1 MSIMKE
7 INEYYLGLD
16 MGEGSL
22 GWAVTTPDYHVV
34 KKAGKALWGVRLF
47 ESAKTAKERRVFRTG
62 RRRIERRNRRID
74 FLQELFSEAVCE
86 KDPGFYQRLN
96 DSRLWEE
103 DKTERQIN
111 SLFND
116 VDFTDKSYHK
126 KFPTIYHLRQKLME
140 DSCEFD
146 VRLVYLAIHHILKHR
161 GHFLLENFEIR
172 EDGAVGFEEAMA
184 DLGNVLGQF
193 LDRSLPVENNDA
205 CKEILKNRKLNKL
218 EKLEQLGKLYD
229 AGGDK
234 SIKEIFRLI
243 VGGTAHL
250 AVIFCDET
258 LKNTERGKISF
269 EDAQYEEYKNDVQ
282 TILDDRF
289 DVVAAC
295 ETLHNWAILAE
306 LMGNYKY
313 ISDAKVAIFNEHRKD
328 LTVLKRL
335 LKRDSNVYTKMFRM
349 AGKNSYSAY
358 VGLCKIHGK
367 KVPIEKACTQGDF
380 AGEIKKIIKNFPDSE
395 DKKYILDKIERNEL
409 LPKAVSKQNGV
420 IPYQLHLVELNKI
433 LSNAERYLPFLKKED
448 EYGTVSDKIRK
459 LFTFRIPYYVGPL
472 NGHSPFAWAV
482 RKDENGHIYPWNFE
496 RKIDIEASA
505 EEFIRRMTNKC
516 TYLVKKDVLPKNSL
530 LYTEFMVLNELNNVR
545 IGSAQEKLP
554 PGMKARVWERLFLKD
569 KKITAKKMCSYLIRE
584 EHISKEEAAQISG
597 IERDFKASLAPWID
611 MRKILGD
618 NFTVSDSEKI
628 IKDITLFGADKKM
641 LRRRLKARFGYLED
655 CQVKELVRLPYQG
668 WGRLSKE
675 FLTQILPKAE
685 RDSTVLVDQ
694 ETGEVMNIITALK
707 KTDHNLMELLSGKFG
722 YSAAS
727 SEVNTTSVSVC
738 DKAISYKNIQDMH
751 ISPAV
756 KRPLWQTLRVI
767 KEIIHIMGKA
777 PSRIFIEMA
786 RAEDEKKWKTVSR
799 KDRLLDLYKK
809 CKDEIRNWSADI
821 KKLGEEIKELSDGQ
835 LRSDKLYLYYT
846 QMGRSMYT
854 GRPICLG
861 SLMAG
866 ADYDIDHI
874 YPRSAT
880 GDDSLDNRV
889 LVERTEN
896 AKKGDHYPLSIEIQ
910 GGRAVF
916 WKVLLDKG
924 FISKEKYR
932 RLTRKTLL
940 TDDEKAGFIGRQLVE
955 TRQSTKAIAEIL
967 KKAFPETKIIYT
979 KARNVS
985 RFRQYAE
992 FVKVRDM
999 NDYHHAKDAYLNI
1012 VVGNAFY
1019 TKFTSNPI
1027 HFLSEK
1033 NAVYSLNERTF
1044 YQFPIQRGSTMAWE
1058 PGDSG
1063 TMAVVRKWMD
1073 KNNILYTRMPF
1084 EEKGG
1089 LFDQNILK
1097 KGKGQ
1102 VSLRACGALSDIQK
1116 YGGYNNATASYF
1128 MLVKAEKNGK
1138 TIYLLETVPLHLS
1151 GRLESIE
1158 DKINF
1163 CRELWHRDRKDYKN
1177 PVICIPKIYKQSL
1190 FEVDGFRE
1198 HISAKTGN
1206 QFVMRNAEQLCLNAE
1221 SAQIIK
1227 NVLKFNQRK
1236 QVQKELKITVHD
1248 KITEENLI
1256 NIFETF
1262 ISKIQTSIYRN
1273 KFEASV
1279 GLMIKGKGTFIE
1291 LSMEDKCKC
1300 IGEILHL
1307 FQCNPV
1313 LSDLQLIGGKK
1324 ASGRIYMG
1332 KRFDGNK
1339 KVFLVLQSVTGFFEK
1354 KILLAPYEK
1363 K

>member
-1 MSIMKE
+1 MKE

-22 GWAVTTPDYHVV
+22 GWAVTTPDYHVG

-47 ESAKTAKERRVFRTG
+47 ELAKTAKERRVFRTG
-62 RRRIERRNRRID
+62 RRRIERRNQRID

-126 KFPTIYHLRQKLME
+126 KFPTIYHLRQKLMD

-295 ETLHNWAILAE
+295 ETLHNWAILSE

-482 RKDENGHIYPWNFE
+482 RKDGNGHIYPWNFE
-496 RKIDIEASA
+496 KKIDIEASA

-569 KKITAKKMCSYLIRE
+569 KKITAKKCVLI
-584 EHISKEEAAQISG
+584 
-597 IERDFKASLAPWID
+597 
-611 MRKILGD
+611 
-618 NFTVSDSEKI
+618 
-628 IKDITLFGADKKM
+628 
-641 LRRRLKARFGYLED
+641 
-655 CQVKELVRLPYQG
+655 
-668 WGRLSKE
+668 
-675 FLTQILPKAE
+675 
-685 RDSTVLVDQ
+685 
-694 ETGEVMNIITALK
+694 
-707 KTDHNLMELLSGKFG
+707 
-722 YSAAS
+722 
-727 SEVNTTSVSVC
+727 
-738 DKAISYKNIQDMH
+738 
-751 ISPAV
+751 
-756 KRPLWQTLRVI
+756 
-767 KEIIHIMGKA
+767 
-777 PSRIFIEMA
+777 
-786 RAEDEKKWKTVSR
+786 
-799 KDRLLDLYKK
+799 
-809 CKDEIRNWSADI
+809 
-821 KKLGEEIKELSDGQ
+821 
-835 LRSDKLYLYYT
+835 
-846 QMGRSMYT
+846 
-854 GRPICLG
+854 
-861 SLMAG
+861 
-866 ADYDIDHI
+866 
-874 YPRSAT
+874 
-880 GDDSLDNRV
+880 
-889 LVERTEN
+889 
-896 AKKGDHYPLSIEIQ
+896 
-910 GGRAVF
+910 
-916 WKVLLDKG
+916 
-924 FISKEKYR
+924 
-932 RLTRKTLL
+932 
-940 TDDEKAGFIGRQLVE
+940 
-955 TRQSTKAIAEIL
+955 
-967 KKAFPETKIIYT
+967 
-979 KARNVS
+979 
-985 RFRQYAE
+985 
-992 FVKVRDM
+992 
-999 NDYHHAKDAYLNI
+999 
-1012 VVGNAFY
+1012 
-1019 TKFTSNPI
+1019 
-1027 HFLSEK
+1027 
-1033 NAVYSLNERTF
+1033 
-1044 YQFPIQRGSTMAWE
+1044 
-1058 PGDSG
+1058 
-1063 TMAVVRKWMD
+1063 
-1073 KNNILYTRMPF
+1073 
-1084 EEKGG
+1084 
-1089 LFDQNILK
+1089 
-1097 KGKGQ
+1097 
-1102 VSLRACGALSDIQK
+1102 
-1116 YGGYNNATASYF
+1116 
-1128 MLVKAEKNGK
+1128 
-1138 TIYLLETVPLHLS
+1138 
-1151 GRLESIE
+1151 
-1158 DKINF
+1158 
-1163 CRELWHRDRKDYKN
+1163 
-1177 PVICIPKIYKQSL
+1177 
-1190 FEVDGFRE
+1190 
-1198 HISAKTGN
+1198 
-1206 QFVMRNAEQLCLNAE
+1206 
-1221 SAQIIK
+1221 
-1227 NVLKFNQRK
+1227 
-1236 QVQKELKITVHD
+1236 
-1248 KITEENLI
+1248 
-1256 NIFETF
+1256 
-1262 ISKIQTSIYRN
+1262 
-1273 KFEASV
+1273 
-1279 GLMIKGKGTFIE
+1279 
-1291 LSMEDKCKC
+1291 
-1300 IGEILHL
+1300 
-1307 FQCNPV
+1307 
-1313 LSDLQLIGGKK
+1313 
-1324 ASGRIYMG
+1324 
-1332 KRFDGNK
+1332 
-1339 KVFLVLQSVTGFFEK
+1339 
-1354 KILLAPYEK
+1354 
-1363 K
+1363 

>member
-1 MSIMKE
+1 MKE

-47 ESAKTAKERRVFRTG
+47 ELAKTAKERRVFRTG
-62 RRRIERRNRRID
+62 RRRIERRNQRID

-126 KFPTIYHLRQKLME
+126 KFPTIYHLRQKLMD

-472 NGHSPFAWAV
+472 NEHSPFAWAV

-569 KKITAKKMCSYLIRE
+569 KKITAKNV
-584 EHISKEEAAQISG
+584 
-597 IERDFKASLAPWID
+597 F
-611 MRKILGD
+611 
-618 NFTVSDSEKI
+618 
-628 IKDITLFGADKKM
+628 
-641 LRRRLKARFGYLED
+641 
-655 CQVKELVRLPYQG
+655 
-668 WGRLSKE
+668 
-675 FLTQILPKAE
+675 
-685 RDSTVLVDQ
+685 
-694 ETGEVMNIITALK
+694 
-707 KTDHNLMELLSGKFG
+707 
-722 YSAAS
+722 
-727 SEVNTTSVSVC
+727 
-738 DKAISYKNIQDMH
+738 
-751 ISPAV
+751 
-756 KRPLWQTLRVI
+756 
-767 KEIIHIMGKA
+767 
-777 PSRIFIEMA
+777 
-786 RAEDEKKWKTVSR
+786 
-799 KDRLLDLYKK
+799 
-809 CKDEIRNWSADI
+809 
-821 KKLGEEIKELSDGQ
+821 LSD
-835 LRSDKLYLYYT
+835 
-846 QMGRSMYT
+846 
-854 GRPICLG
+854 
-861 SLMAG
+861 
-866 ADYDIDHI
+866 
-874 YPRSAT
+874 
-880 GDDSLDNRV
+880 
-889 LVERTEN
+889 
-896 AKKGDHYPLSIEIQ
+896 
-910 GGRAVF
+910 
-916 WKVLLDKG
+916 
-924 FISKEKYR
+924 
-932 RLTRKTLL
+932 
-940 TDDEKAGFIGRQLVE
+940 
-955 TRQSTKAIAEIL
+955 
-967 KKAFPETKIIYT
+967 
-979 KARNVS
+979 
-985 RFRQYAE
+985 
-992 FVKVRDM
+992 
-999 NDYHHAKDAYLNI
+999 
-1012 VVGNAFY
+1012 
-1019 TKFTSNPI
+1019 
-1027 HFLSEK
+1027 
-1033 NAVYSLNERTF
+1033 
-1044 YQFPIQRGSTMAWE
+1044 
-1058 PGDSG
+1058 
-1063 TMAVVRKWMD
+1063 
-1073 KNNILYTRMPF
+1073 
-1084 EEKGG
+1084 
-1089 LFDQNILK
+1089 
-1097 KGKGQ
+1097 
-1102 VSLRACGALSDIQK
+1102 
-1116 YGGYNNATASYF
+1116 
-1128 MLVKAEKNGK
+1128 
-1138 TIYLLETVPLHLS
+1138 
-1151 GRLESIE
+1151 
-1158 DKINF
+1158 
-1163 CRELWHRDRKDYKN
+1163 
-1177 PVICIPKIYKQSL
+1177 
-1190 FEVDGFRE
+1190 
-1198 HISAKTGN
+1198 
-1206 QFVMRNAEQLCLNAE
+1206 
-1221 SAQIIK
+1221 
-1227 NVLKFNQRK
+1227 
-1236 QVQKELKITVHD
+1236 
-1248 KITEENLI
+1248 
-1256 NIFETF
+1256 
-1262 ISKIQTSIYRN
+1262 
-1273 KFEASV
+1273 
-1279 GLMIKGKGTFIE
+1279 
-1291 LSMEDKCKC
+1291 
-1300 IGEILHL
+1300 
-1307 FQCNPV
+1307 
-1313 LSDLQLIGGKK
+1313 
-1324 ASGRIYMG
+1324 
-1332 KRFDGNK
+1332 
-1339 KVFLVLQSVTGFFEK
+1339 
-1354 KILLAPYEK
+1354 
-1363 K
+1363 

>member
-1 MSIMKE
+1 MKE

-47 ESAKTAKERRVFRTG
+47 ELAKTAKERRVFRTG
-62 RRRIERRNRRID
+62 RRRIERRNQRID

-126 KFPTIYHLRQKLME
+126 KFPTIYHLRQKLMD

-569 KKITAKKMCSYLIRE
+569 KKNY
-584 EHISKEEAAQISG
+584 
-597 IERDFKASLAPWID
+597 
-611 MRKILGD
+611 RK
-618 NFTVSDSEKI
+618 
-628 IKDITLFGADKKM
+628 
-641 LRRRLKARFGYLED
+641 
-655 CQVKELVRLPYQG
+655 
-668 WGRLSKE
+668 
-675 FLTQILPKAE
+675 
-685 RDSTVLVDQ
+685 
-694 ETGEVMNIITALK
+694 
-707 KTDHNLMELLSGKFG
+707 
-722 YSAAS
+722 
-727 SEVNTTSVSVC
+727 
-738 DKAISYKNIQDMH
+738 
-751 ISPAV
+751 
-756 KRPLWQTLRVI
+756 
-767 KEIIHIMGKA
+767 
-777 PSRIFIEMA
+777 
-786 RAEDEKKWKTVSR
+786 
-799 KDRLLDLYKK
+799 KK
-809 CKDEIRNWSADI
+809 C
-821 KKLGEEIKELSDGQ
+821 
-835 LRSDKLYLYYT
+835 
-846 QMGRSMYT
+846 
-854 GRPICLG
+854 
-861 SLMAG
+861 
-866 ADYDIDHI
+866 
-874 YPRSAT
+874 
-880 GDDSLDNRV
+880 V
-889 LVERTEN
+889 L
-896 AKKGDHYPLSIEIQ
+896 I
-910 GGRAVF
+910 
-916 WKVLLDKG
+916 
-924 FISKEKYR
+924 
-932 RLTRKTLL
+932 
-940 TDDEKAGFIGRQLVE
+940 
-955 TRQSTKAIAEIL
+955 
-967 KKAFPETKIIYT
+967 
-979 KARNVS
+979 
-985 RFRQYAE
+985 
-992 FVKVRDM
+992 
-999 NDYHHAKDAYLNI
+999 
-1012 VVGNAFY
+1012 
-1019 TKFTSNPI
+1019 
-1027 HFLSEK
+1027 
-1033 NAVYSLNERTF
+1033 
-1044 YQFPIQRGSTMAWE
+1044 
-1058 PGDSG
+1058 
-1063 TMAVVRKWMD
+1063 
-1073 KNNILYTRMPF
+1073 
-1084 EEKGG
+1084 
-1089 LFDQNILK
+1089 
-1097 KGKGQ
+1097 
-1102 VSLRACGALSDIQK
+1102 
-1116 YGGYNNATASYF
+1116 
-1128 MLVKAEKNGK
+1128 
-1138 TIYLLETVPLHLS
+1138 
-1151 GRLESIE
+1151 
-1158 DKINF
+1158 
-1163 CRELWHRDRKDYKN
+1163 
-1177 PVICIPKIYKQSL
+1177 
-1190 FEVDGFRE
+1190 
-1198 HISAKTGN
+1198 
-1206 QFVMRNAEQLCLNAE
+1206 
-1221 SAQIIK
+1221 
-1227 NVLKFNQRK
+1227 
-1236 QVQKELKITVHD
+1236 
-1248 KITEENLI
+1248 
-1256 NIFETF
+1256 
-1262 ISKIQTSIYRN
+1262 
-1273 KFEASV
+1273 
-1279 GLMIKGKGTFIE
+1279 
-1291 LSMEDKCKC
+1291 
-1300 IGEILHL
+1300 
-1307 FQCNPV
+1307 
-1313 LSDLQLIGGKK
+1313 
-1324 ASGRIYMG
+1324 
-1332 KRFDGNK
+1332 
-1339 KVFLVLQSVTGFFEK
+1339 
-1354 KILLAPYEK
+1354 
-1363 K
+1363 

>member
-1 MSIMKE
+1 MKE

-126 KFPTIYHLRQKLME
+126 KFPTIYHLRQKLMD

-482 RKDENGHIYPWNFE
+482 RKDGNGHIYPWNFE

-516 TYLVKKDVLPKNSL
+516 TYFVKKDVLPKNSL

-569 KKITAKKMCSYLIRE
+569 KKITAKKCVLI
-584 EHISKEEAAQISG
+584 
-597 IERDFKASLAPWID
+597 
-611 MRKILGD
+611 
-618 NFTVSDSEKI
+618 
-628 IKDITLFGADKKM
+628 
-641 LRRRLKARFGYLED
+641 
-655 CQVKELVRLPYQG
+655 
-668 WGRLSKE
+668 
-675 FLTQILPKAE
+675 
-685 RDSTVLVDQ
+685 
-694 ETGEVMNIITALK
+694 
-707 KTDHNLMELLSGKFG
+707 
-722 YSAAS
+722 
-727 SEVNTTSVSVC
+727 
-738 DKAISYKNIQDMH
+738 
-751 ISPAV
+751 
-756 KRPLWQTLRVI
+756 
-767 KEIIHIMGKA
+767 
-777 PSRIFIEMA
+777 
-786 RAEDEKKWKTVSR
+786 
-799 KDRLLDLYKK
+799 
-809 CKDEIRNWSADI
+809 
-821 KKLGEEIKELSDGQ
+821 
-835 LRSDKLYLYYT
+835 
-846 QMGRSMYT
+846 
-854 GRPICLG
+854 
-861 SLMAG
+861 
-866 ADYDIDHI
+866 
-874 YPRSAT
+874 
-880 GDDSLDNRV
+880 
-889 LVERTEN
+889 
-896 AKKGDHYPLSIEIQ
+896 
-910 GGRAVF
+910 
-916 WKVLLDKG
+916 
-924 FISKEKYR
+924 
-932 RLTRKTLL
+932 
-940 TDDEKAGFIGRQLVE
+940 
-955 TRQSTKAIAEIL
+955 
-967 KKAFPETKIIYT
+967 
-979 KARNVS
+979 
-985 RFRQYAE
+985 
-992 FVKVRDM
+992 
-999 NDYHHAKDAYLNI
+999 
-1012 VVGNAFY
+1012 
-1019 TKFTSNPI
+1019 
-1027 HFLSEK
+1027 
-1033 NAVYSLNERTF
+1033 
-1044 YQFPIQRGSTMAWE
+1044 
-1058 PGDSG
+1058 
-1063 TMAVVRKWMD
+1063 
-1073 KNNILYTRMPF
+1073 
-1084 EEKGG
+1084 
-1089 LFDQNILK
+1089 
-1097 KGKGQ
+1097 
-1102 VSLRACGALSDIQK
+1102 
-1116 YGGYNNATASYF
+1116 
-1128 MLVKAEKNGK
+1128 
-1138 TIYLLETVPLHLS
+1138 
-1151 GRLESIE
+1151 
-1158 DKINF
+1158 
-1163 CRELWHRDRKDYKN
+1163 
-1177 PVICIPKIYKQSL
+1177 
-1190 FEVDGFRE
+1190 
-1198 HISAKTGN
+1198 
-1206 QFVMRNAEQLCLNAE
+1206 
-1221 SAQIIK
+1221 
-1227 NVLKFNQRK
+1227 
-1236 QVQKELKITVHD
+1236 
-1248 KITEENLI
+1248 
-1256 NIFETF
+1256 
-1262 ISKIQTSIYRN
+1262 
-1273 KFEASV
+1273 
-1279 GLMIKGKGTFIE
+1279 
-1291 LSMEDKCKC
+1291 
-1300 IGEILHL
+1300 
-1307 FQCNPV
+1307 
-1313 LSDLQLIGGKK
+1313 
-1324 ASGRIYMG
+1324 
-1332 KRFDGNK
+1332 
-1339 KVFLVLQSVTGFFEK
+1339 
-1354 KILLAPYEK
+1354 
-1363 K
+1363 

>member
-1 MSIMKE
+1 MKE

-420 IPYQLHLVELNKI
+420 IPYQIHLVELNKI

-569 KKITAKKMCSYLIRE
+569 KKITAKKCVLI
-584 EHISKEEAAQISG
+584 
-597 IERDFKASLAPWID
+597 
-611 MRKILGD
+611 
-618 NFTVSDSEKI
+618 
-628 IKDITLFGADKKM
+628 
-641 LRRRLKARFGYLED
+641 
-655 CQVKELVRLPYQG
+655 
-668 WGRLSKE
+668 
-675 FLTQILPKAE
+675 
-685 RDSTVLVDQ
+685 
-694 ETGEVMNIITALK
+694 
-707 KTDHNLMELLSGKFG
+707 
-722 YSAAS
+722 
-727 SEVNTTSVSVC
+727 
-738 DKAISYKNIQDMH
+738 
-751 ISPAV
+751 
-756 KRPLWQTLRVI
+756 
-767 KEIIHIMGKA
+767 
-777 PSRIFIEMA
+777 
-786 RAEDEKKWKTVSR
+786 
-799 KDRLLDLYKK
+799 
-809 CKDEIRNWSADI
+809 
-821 KKLGEEIKELSDGQ
+821 
-835 LRSDKLYLYYT
+835 
-846 QMGRSMYT
+846 
-854 GRPICLG
+854 
-861 SLMAG
+861 
-866 ADYDIDHI
+866 
-874 YPRSAT
+874 
-880 GDDSLDNRV
+880 
-889 LVERTEN
+889 
-896 AKKGDHYPLSIEIQ
+896 
-910 GGRAVF
+910 
-916 WKVLLDKG
+916 
-924 FISKEKYR
+924 
-932 RLTRKTLL
+932 
-940 TDDEKAGFIGRQLVE
+940 
-955 TRQSTKAIAEIL
+955 
-967 KKAFPETKIIYT
+967 
-979 KARNVS
+979 
-985 RFRQYAE
+985 
-992 FVKVRDM
+992 
-999 NDYHHAKDAYLNI
+999 
-1012 VVGNAFY
+1012 
-1019 TKFTSNPI
+1019 
-1027 HFLSEK
+1027 
-1033 NAVYSLNERTF
+1033 
-1044 YQFPIQRGSTMAWE
+1044 
-1058 PGDSG
+1058 
-1063 TMAVVRKWMD
+1063 
-1073 KNNILYTRMPF
+1073 
-1084 EEKGG
+1084 
-1089 LFDQNILK
+1089 
-1097 KGKGQ
+1097 
-1102 VSLRACGALSDIQK
+1102 
-1116 YGGYNNATASYF
+1116 
-1128 MLVKAEKNGK
+1128 
-1138 TIYLLETVPLHLS
+1138 
-1151 GRLESIE
+1151 
-1158 DKINF
+1158 
-1163 CRELWHRDRKDYKN
+1163 
-1177 PVICIPKIYKQSL
+1177 
-1190 FEVDGFRE
+1190 
-1198 HISAKTGN
+1198 
-1206 QFVMRNAEQLCLNAE
+1206 
-1221 SAQIIK
+1221 
-1227 NVLKFNQRK
+1227 
-1236 QVQKELKITVHD
+1236 
-1248 KITEENLI
+1248 
-1256 NIFETF
+1256 
-1262 ISKIQTSIYRN
+1262 
-1273 KFEASV
+1273 
-1279 GLMIKGKGTFIE
+1279 
-1291 LSMEDKCKC
+1291 
-1300 IGEILHL
+1300 
-1307 FQCNPV
+1307 
-1313 LSDLQLIGGKK
+1313 
-1324 ASGRIYMG
+1324 
-1332 KRFDGNK
+1332 
-1339 KVFLVLQSVTGFFEK
+1339 
-1354 KILLAPYEK
+1354 
-1363 K
+1363 

>member
-1 MSIMKE
+1 MKE

-47 ESAKTAKERRVFRTG
+47 ELAKTAKERRVFRTG
-62 RRRIERRNRRID
+62 RRRIERRNQRID

-126 KFPTIYHLRQKLME
+126 KFPTIYHLRQKLMD

-193 LDRSLPVENNDA
+193 LDRSLPLENNDA

-349 AGKNSYSAY
+349 VGKNSYSAY

-569 KKITAKKMCSYLIRE
+569 KKITAKKCVLI
-584 EHISKEEAAQISG
+584 
-597 IERDFKASLAPWID
+597 
-611 MRKILGD
+611 
-618 NFTVSDSEKI
+618 
-628 IKDITLFGADKKM
+628 
-641 LRRRLKARFGYLED
+641 
-655 CQVKELVRLPYQG
+655 
-668 WGRLSKE
+668 
-675 FLTQILPKAE
+675 
-685 RDSTVLVDQ
+685 
-694 ETGEVMNIITALK
+694 
-707 KTDHNLMELLSGKFG
+707 
-722 YSAAS
+722 
-727 SEVNTTSVSVC
+727 
-738 DKAISYKNIQDMH
+738 
-751 ISPAV
+751 
-756 KRPLWQTLRVI
+756 
-767 KEIIHIMGKA
+767 
-777 PSRIFIEMA
+777 
-786 RAEDEKKWKTVSR
+786 
-799 KDRLLDLYKK
+799 
-809 CKDEIRNWSADI
+809 
-821 KKLGEEIKELSDGQ
+821 
-835 LRSDKLYLYYT
+835 
-846 QMGRSMYT
+846 
-854 GRPICLG
+854 
-861 SLMAG
+861 
-866 ADYDIDHI
+866 
-874 YPRSAT
+874 
-880 GDDSLDNRV
+880 
-889 LVERTEN
+889 
-896 AKKGDHYPLSIEIQ
+896 
-910 GGRAVF
+910 
-916 WKVLLDKG
+916 
-924 FISKEKYR
+924 
-932 RLTRKTLL
+932 
-940 TDDEKAGFIGRQLVE
+940 
-955 TRQSTKAIAEIL
+955 
-967 KKAFPETKIIYT
+967 
-979 KARNVS
+979 
-985 RFRQYAE
+985 
-992 FVKVRDM
+992 
-999 NDYHHAKDAYLNI
+999 
-1012 VVGNAFY
+1012 
-1019 TKFTSNPI
+1019 
-1027 HFLSEK
+1027 
-1033 NAVYSLNERTF
+1033 
-1044 YQFPIQRGSTMAWE
+1044 
-1058 PGDSG
+1058 
-1063 TMAVVRKWMD
+1063 
-1073 KNNILYTRMPF
+1073 
-1084 EEKGG
+1084 
-1089 LFDQNILK
+1089 
-1097 KGKGQ
+1097 
-1102 VSLRACGALSDIQK
+1102 
-1116 YGGYNNATASYF
+1116 
-1128 MLVKAEKNGK
+1128 
-1138 TIYLLETVPLHLS
+1138 
-1151 GRLESIE
+1151 
-1158 DKINF
+1158 
-1163 CRELWHRDRKDYKN
+1163 
-1177 PVICIPKIYKQSL
+1177 
-1190 FEVDGFRE
+1190 
-1198 HISAKTGN
+1198 
-1206 QFVMRNAEQLCLNAE
+1206 
-1221 SAQIIK
+1221 
-1227 NVLKFNQRK
+1227 
-1236 QVQKELKITVHD
+1236 
-1248 KITEENLI
+1248 
-1256 NIFETF
+1256 
-1262 ISKIQTSIYRN
+1262 
-1273 KFEASV
+1273 
-1279 GLMIKGKGTFIE
+1279 
-1291 LSMEDKCKC
+1291 
-1300 IGEILHL
+1300 
-1307 FQCNPV
+1307 
-1313 LSDLQLIGGKK
+1313 
-1324 ASGRIYMG
+1324 
-1332 KRFDGNK
+1332 
-1339 KVFLVLQSVTGFFEK
+1339 
-1354 KILLAPYEK
+1354 
-1363 K
+1363 

>member
-47 ESAKTAKERRVFRTG
+47 ELAKTAKERRVFRTG
-62 RRRIERRNRRID
+62 RRRIERRNQRID

-126 KFPTIYHLRQKLME
+126 KFPTIYHLRQKLMD

-569 KKITAKKMCSYLIRE
+569 KKITAKKCVLI
-584 EHISKEEAAQISG
+584 
-597 IERDFKASLAPWID
+597 
-611 MRKILGD
+611 
-618 NFTVSDSEKI
+618 
-628 IKDITLFGADKKM
+628 
-641 LRRRLKARFGYLED
+641 
-655 CQVKELVRLPYQG
+655 
-668 WGRLSKE
+668 
-675 FLTQILPKAE
+675 
-685 RDSTVLVDQ
+685 
-694 ETGEVMNIITALK
+694 
-707 KTDHNLMELLSGKFG
+707 
-722 YSAAS
+722 
-727 SEVNTTSVSVC
+727 
-738 DKAISYKNIQDMH
+738 
-751 ISPAV
+751 
-756 KRPLWQTLRVI
+756 
-767 KEIIHIMGKA
+767 
-777 PSRIFIEMA
+777 
-786 RAEDEKKWKTVSR
+786 
-799 KDRLLDLYKK
+799 
-809 CKDEIRNWSADI
+809 
-821 KKLGEEIKELSDGQ
+821 
-835 LRSDKLYLYYT
+835 
-846 QMGRSMYT
+846 
-854 GRPICLG
+854 
-861 SLMAG
+861 
-866 ADYDIDHI
+866 
-874 YPRSAT
+874 
-880 GDDSLDNRV
+880 
-889 LVERTEN
+889 
-896 AKKGDHYPLSIEIQ
+896 
-910 GGRAVF
+910 
-916 WKVLLDKG
+916 
-924 FISKEKYR
+924 
-932 RLTRKTLL
+932 
-940 TDDEKAGFIGRQLVE
+940 
-955 TRQSTKAIAEIL
+955 
-967 KKAFPETKIIYT
+967 
-979 KARNVS
+979 
-985 RFRQYAE
+985 
-992 FVKVRDM
+992 
-999 NDYHHAKDAYLNI
+999 
-1012 VVGNAFY
+1012 
-1019 TKFTSNPI
+1019 
-1027 HFLSEK
+1027 
-1033 NAVYSLNERTF
+1033 
-1044 YQFPIQRGSTMAWE
+1044 
-1058 PGDSG
+1058 
-1063 TMAVVRKWMD
+1063 
-1073 KNNILYTRMPF
+1073 
-1084 EEKGG
+1084 
-1089 LFDQNILK
+1089 
-1097 KGKGQ
+1097 
-1102 VSLRACGALSDIQK
+1102 
-1116 YGGYNNATASYF
+1116 
-1128 MLVKAEKNGK
+1128 
-1138 TIYLLETVPLHLS
+1138 
-1151 GRLESIE
+1151 
-1158 DKINF
+1158 
-1163 CRELWHRDRKDYKN
+1163 
-1177 PVICIPKIYKQSL
+1177 
-1190 FEVDGFRE
+1190 
-1198 HISAKTGN
+1198 
-1206 QFVMRNAEQLCLNAE
+1206 
-1221 SAQIIK
+1221 
-1227 NVLKFNQRK
+1227 
-1236 QVQKELKITVHD
+1236 
-1248 KITEENLI
+1248 
-1256 NIFETF
+1256 
-1262 ISKIQTSIYRN
+1262 
-1273 KFEASV
+1273 
-1279 GLMIKGKGTFIE
+1279 
-1291 LSMEDKCKC
+1291 
-1300 IGEILHL
+1300 
-1307 FQCNPV
+1307 
-1313 LSDLQLIGGKK
+1313 
-1324 ASGRIYMG
+1324 
-1332 KRFDGNK
+1332 
-1339 KVFLVLQSVTGFFEK
+1339 
-1354 KILLAPYEK
+1354 
-1363 K
+1363 

>member
-1 MSIMKE
+1 MKE

-569 KKITAKKMCSYLIRE
+569 KKITAKKNV
-584 EHISKEEAAQISG
+584 
-597 IERDFKASLAPWID
+597 F
-611 MRKILGD
+611 
-618 NFTVSDSEKI
+618 
-628 IKDITLFGADKKM
+628 
-641 LRRRLKARFGYLED
+641 
-655 CQVKELVRLPYQG
+655 
-668 WGRLSKE
+668 
-675 FLTQILPKAE
+675 
-685 RDSTVLVDQ
+685 
-694 ETGEVMNIITALK
+694 
-707 KTDHNLMELLSGKFG
+707 
-722 YSAAS
+722 
-727 SEVNTTSVSVC
+727 
-738 DKAISYKNIQDMH
+738 
-751 ISPAV
+751 
-756 KRPLWQTLRVI
+756 
-767 KEIIHIMGKA
+767 
-777 PSRIFIEMA
+777 
-786 RAEDEKKWKTVSR
+786 
-799 KDRLLDLYKK
+799 
-809 CKDEIRNWSADI
+809 
-821 KKLGEEIKELSDGQ
+821 LSD
-835 LRSDKLYLYYT
+835 
-846 QMGRSMYT
+846 
-854 GRPICLG
+854 
-861 SLMAG
+861 
-866 ADYDIDHI
+866 
-874 YPRSAT
+874 
-880 GDDSLDNRV
+880 
-889 LVERTEN
+889 
-896 AKKGDHYPLSIEIQ
+896 
-910 GGRAVF
+910 
-916 WKVLLDKG
+916 
-924 FISKEKYR
+924 
-932 RLTRKTLL
+932 
-940 TDDEKAGFIGRQLVE
+940 
-955 TRQSTKAIAEIL
+955 
-967 KKAFPETKIIYT
+967 
-979 KARNVS
+979 
-985 RFRQYAE
+985 
-992 FVKVRDM
+992 
-999 NDYHHAKDAYLNI
+999 
-1012 VVGNAFY
+1012 
-1019 TKFTSNPI
+1019 
-1027 HFLSEK
+1027 
-1033 NAVYSLNERTF
+1033 
-1044 YQFPIQRGSTMAWE
+1044 
-1058 PGDSG
+1058 
-1063 TMAVVRKWMD
+1063 
-1073 KNNILYTRMPF
+1073 
-1084 EEKGG
+1084 
-1089 LFDQNILK
+1089 
-1097 KGKGQ
+1097 
-1102 VSLRACGALSDIQK
+1102 
-1116 YGGYNNATASYF
+1116 
-1128 MLVKAEKNGK
+1128 
-1138 TIYLLETVPLHLS
+1138 
-1151 GRLESIE
+1151 
-1158 DKINF
+1158 
-1163 CRELWHRDRKDYKN
+1163 
-1177 PVICIPKIYKQSL
+1177 
-1190 FEVDGFRE
+1190 
-1198 HISAKTGN
+1198 
-1206 QFVMRNAEQLCLNAE
+1206 
-1221 SAQIIK
+1221 
-1227 NVLKFNQRK
+1227 
-1236 QVQKELKITVHD
+1236 
-1248 KITEENLI
+1248 
-1256 NIFETF
+1256 
-1262 ISKIQTSIYRN
+1262 
-1273 KFEASV
+1273 
-1279 GLMIKGKGTFIE
+1279 
-1291 LSMEDKCKC
+1291 
-1300 IGEILHL
+1300 
-1307 FQCNPV
+1307 
-1313 LSDLQLIGGKK
+1313 
-1324 ASGRIYMG
+1324 
-1332 KRFDGNK
+1332 
-1339 KVFLVLQSVTGFFEK
+1339 
-1354 KILLAPYEK
+1354 
-1363 K
+1363 

>member
-1 MSIMKE
+1 
-7 INEYYLGLD
+7 
-16 MGEGSL
+16 
-22 GWAVTTPDYHVV
+22 
-34 KKAGKALWGVRLF
+34 
-47 ESAKTAKERRVFRTG
+47 
-62 RRRIERRNRRID
+62 
-74 FLQELFSEAVCE
+74 
-86 KDPGFYQRLN
+86 
-96 DSRLWEE
+96 
-103 DKTERQIN
+103 
-111 SLFND
+111 
-116 VDFTDKSYHK
+116 
-126 KFPTIYHLRQKLME
+126 
-140 DSCEFD
+140 
-146 VRLVYLAIHHILKHR
+146 
-161 GHFLLENFEIR
+161 
-172 EDGAVGFEEAMA
+172 
-184 DLGNVLGQF
+184 
-193 LDRSLPVENNDA
+193 
-205 CKEILKNRKLNKL
+205 
-218 EKLEQLGKLYD
+218 
-229 AGGDK
+229 
-234 SIKEIFRLI
+234 
-243 VGGTAHL
+243 
-250 AVIFCDET
+250 
-258 LKNTERGKISF
+258 
-269 EDAQYEEYKNDVQ
+269 
-282 TILDDRF
+282 
-289 DVVAAC
+289 
-295 ETLHNWAILAE
+295 
-306 LMGNYKY
+306 
-313 ISDAKVAIFNEHRKD
+313 
-328 LTVLKRL
+328 
-335 LKRDSNVYTKMFRM
+335 
-349 AGKNSYSAY
+349 
-358 VGLCKIHGK
+358 
-367 KVPIEKACTQGDF
+367 
-380 AGEIKKIIKNFPDSE
+380 
-395 DKKYILDKIERNEL
+395 
-409 LPKAVSKQNGV
+409 
-420 IPYQLHLVELNKI
+420 
-433 LSNAERYLPFLKKED
+433 
-448 EYGTVSDKIRK
+448 
-459 LFTFRIPYYVGPL
+459 
-472 NGHSPFAWAV
+472 
-482 RKDENGHIYPWNFE
+482 
-496 RKIDIEASA
+496 
-505 EEFIRRMTNKC
+505 
-516 TYLVKKDVLPKNSL
+516 
-530 LYTEFMVLNELNNVR
+530 
-545 IGSAQEKLP
+545 
-554 PGMKARVWERLFLKD
+554 
-569 KKITAKKMCSYLIRE
+569 
-584 EHISKEEAAQISG
+584 
-597 IERDFKASLAPWID
+597 
-611 MRKILGD
+611 
-618 NFTVSDSEKI
+618 
-628 IKDITLFGADKKM
+628 
-641 LRRRLKARFGYLED
+641 
-655 CQVKELVRLPYQG
+655 
-668 WGRLSKE
+668 
-675 FLTQILPKAE
+675 
-685 RDSTVLVDQ
+685 
-694 ETGEVMNIITALK
+694 
-707 KTDHNLMELLSGKFG
+707 
-722 YSAAS
+722 
-727 SEVNTTSVSVC
+727 
-738 DKAISYKNIQDMH
+738 
-751 ISPAV
+751 
-756 KRPLWQTLRVI
+756 
-767 KEIIHIMGKA
+767 
-777 PSRIFIEMA
+777 MA

-854 GRPICLG
+854 GKPICLG

-1027 HFLSEK
+1027 HFLSER

-1102 VSLRACGALSDIQK
+1102 VSLRARGALSDIQK

-1138 TIYLLETVPLHLS
+1138 IIYLLETVPLHLS

-1236 QVQKELKITVHD
+1236 QVQKELKVTVHD

>member
-1 MSIMKE
+1 MKE

-569 KKITAKKMCSYLIRE
+569 KKITAKKMCS
-584 EHISKEEAAQISG
+584 
-597 IERDFKASLAPWID
+597 
-611 MRKILGD
+611 
-618 NFTVSDSEKI
+618 
-628 IKDITLFGADKKM
+628 
-641 LRRRLKARFGYLED
+641 
-655 CQVKELVRLPYQG
+655 
-668 WGRLSKE
+668 
-675 FLTQILPKAE
+675 
-685 RDSTVLVDQ
+685 
-694 ETGEVMNIITALK
+694 
-707 KTDHNLMELLSGKFG
+707 
-722 YSAAS
+722 
-727 SEVNTTSVSVC
+727 
-738 DKAISYKNIQDMH
+738 
-751 ISPAV
+751 
-756 KRPLWQTLRVI
+756 
-767 KEIIHIMGKA
+767 
-777 PSRIFIEMA
+777 
-786 RAEDEKKWKTVSR
+786 
-799 KDRLLDLYKK
+799 
-809 CKDEIRNWSADI
+809 
-821 KKLGEEIKELSDGQ
+821 
-835 LRSDKLYLYYT
+835 
-846 QMGRSMYT
+846 
-854 GRPICLG
+854 
-861 SLMAG
+861 
-866 ADYDIDHI
+866 
-874 YPRSAT
+874 
-880 GDDSLDNRV
+880 
-889 LVERTEN
+889 
-896 AKKGDHYPLSIEIQ
+896 
-910 GGRAVF
+910 
-916 WKVLLDKG
+916 
-924 FISKEKYR
+924 
-932 RLTRKTLL
+932 
-940 TDDEKAGFIGRQLVE
+940 
-955 TRQSTKAIAEIL
+955 
-967 KKAFPETKIIYT
+967 
-979 KARNVS
+979 
-985 RFRQYAE
+985 
-992 FVKVRDM
+992 
-999 NDYHHAKDAYLNI
+999 
-1012 VVGNAFY
+1012 
-1019 TKFTSNPI
+1019 
-1027 HFLSEK
+1027 
-1033 NAVYSLNERTF
+1033 
-1044 YQFPIQRGSTMAWE
+1044 
-1058 PGDSG
+1058 
-1063 TMAVVRKWMD
+1063 
-1073 KNNILYTRMPF
+1073 
-1084 EEKGG
+1084 
-1089 LFDQNILK
+1089 
-1097 KGKGQ
+1097 
-1102 VSLRACGALSDIQK
+1102 
-1116 YGGYNNATASYF
+1116 
-1128 MLVKAEKNGK
+1128 
-1138 TIYLLETVPLHLS
+1138 
-1151 GRLESIE
+1151 
-1158 DKINF
+1158 
-1163 CRELWHRDRKDYKN
+1163 
-1177 PVICIPKIYKQSL
+1177 
-1190 FEVDGFRE
+1190 
-1198 HISAKTGN
+1198 
-1206 QFVMRNAEQLCLNAE
+1206 
-1221 SAQIIK
+1221 
-1227 NVLKFNQRK
+1227 
-1236 QVQKELKITVHD
+1236 
-1248 KITEENLI
+1248 
-1256 NIFETF
+1256 
-1262 ISKIQTSIYRN
+1262 
-1273 KFEASV
+1273 
-1279 GLMIKGKGTFIE
+1279 
-1291 LSMEDKCKC
+1291 
-1300 IGEILHL
+1300 
-1307 FQCNPV
+1307 
-1313 LSDLQLIGGKK
+1313 
-1324 ASGRIYMG
+1324 
-1332 KRFDGNK
+1332 
-1339 KVFLVLQSVTGFFEK
+1339 
-1354 KILLAPYEK
+1354 
-1363 K
+1363 